1 MSEFP
6 KRERLYMK
14 DVEIGPRFQGAC
26 EIYPDKNWLLF
37 SPWGGG
43 GFPGFLY

>member
-1 MSEFP
+1 
-6 KRERLYMK
+6 MK
-14 DVEIGPRFQGAC
+14 DMEIGPRFQGAC

-37 SPWGGG
+37 SPFGGGEG